1 MTRVEELRPQVVEEI
16 KIHKK
21 EDVDGHP
28 HKLQTQPEPC
38 FHHTMVASIE
48 KMYLKYVTLRAKA
61 VRKCPTSAFTK
72 PLR

>member
-28 HKLQTQPEPC
+28 HKLQT
-38 FHHTMVASIE
+38 
-48 KMYLKYVTLRAKA
+48 
-61 VRKCPTSAFTK
+61 
-72 PLR
+72 